1 MRSNKSKIILAT
13 LMLAIGIILINSAF
27 ASVSDFGLE
36 YNEQPITKI
45 SLNYPLTTTAVFKV
59 DTNVMPFKIVA
70 NFSDLVRNPFYKQQ
84 YQGIIMGSNA
94 CSWDNSSDRIKCGLE
109 NVIINPENA
118 TVELSFQ
125 VYTTAT
131 NFTNHTLMHTFAVDN
146 DAPTLLS
153 INTEFCYEE
162 ACYIKSNTNT
172 LMTFEFDDGSEQFIR
187 NRVFYSFNNNKYP
200 VHACSDGTCYA
211 YASKVCTSGQNFL
224 TKLITVGTYKTE
236 DDAGNPAISEV
247 EEQFYCDSLTPYS
260 NGLGDG
266 VSYDRHNDVF
276 EDESSIEFIG
286 SDSDYGLI
294 VGAKPLQI
302 KAYVFE
308 DGPVLEGETNLTSI
322 GGDIQR
328 VACTKSQQA
337 NNLFICD
344 FSVAQLKNEH
354 MQEELTF
361 NFYDIVNNSASTTKS
376 ITVLK
381 NSGENITTP
390 DCINLDEGDFK
401 PTKINRIA
409 LDLAQTNSL
418 TYPIYAPYTPNRKS
432 GSTCTGT
439 HINQQVIDDCWIT
452 LTNGSTMPAFG
463 NVFDDSS
470 TIKYPYKQIN
480 KPNYINLPITSIT
493 SNAIMNTK
501 LTCNISFYVSNNEE
515 IFEQPLIKQGT
526 WDVEF
531 MNSALGR
538 PGKEYTEKLKKV
550 EKTVN
555 SDLSQAI
562 GHINDGLATA
572 SFLCNTKNM
581 ITNTLGSTKIILDG
595 MDIVRGKI
603 DSSALGLPATSSP
616 ISEML
621 TYLNGNEE
629 GRAIK
634 NQAVATLA
642 SIFDYSCLASSCGL
656 EQYLS
661 ATDNSSKSA
670 FGELKSVYLGTTHEE
685 STQASSGQSTS
696 FNLSFY
702 QDEVLSNIGR
712 PDLYN
717 SVIACASV
725 GCLPGIAYHANKY
738 REAECERLYCI
749 KRQAQ
754 YGASIESCDVAKKTF
769 TCKQITGEIFE
780 MPYLRDIKNL
790 ADNANHLAQNFV
802 PTTLSQ
808 FFSSKLCTDT
818 YSKVISGEIQKVGDL
833 NERHIIMCEIP
844 LSIGRFIR
852 GQRMTNK
859 AGSFTYPSSG
869 LDICEMALCNEED
882 ESKCEQNIGWIGNQ
896 LPNYVYDMVDTN
908 EESAEDH
915 MRRLQT
921 IRRSMG
927 GGQNFMNAMDN
938 YFETIDNVR
947 DNKVDDNDIKN
958 YEDAAE
964 RLRYSYGMEMDT
976 DYDTFKNEVLL
987 TSNVE
992 DTIYTNMKEGLRVG
1006 REASQGAGIDTN
1018 QEPDLDN
1025 DFTKLPIG
1033 VTESQATSDVILE
1046 QFFMDQTDGEGQ
1058 EMGGTARSMYI
1069 RMHSDTTISPE
1080 FKQEKI
1086 ISRANWVVNGDPLSL
1101 GAQEQKNYLKKN
1113 PPNYAGDNW
1122 SEVVDCLYD
1131 PDCKKDNEA
1140 MYNDSQKFLEKNL
1153 KEHDRINN
1161 AVKDRQEEINKR
1173 KEFLSRRKTI
1183 AGLIDIGVKWLW
1195 DNHLKDLGTLS
1206 DMRDKWGWDG
1216 AGELS
1221 DFLNEYINSNSWK
1234 NSLCNPESG
1243 FAYNLIHGESD
1254 TVNDVLECT
1263 DSVCRPVISMA
1274 MEKAVYNKTNETGQ
1288 EETDHYIYTLVYY
1301 VGPAKQDYT
1310 YNIKFYYGN
1319 GDSYCVYQNEEGAC
1333 LGDELI
1339 AGETGKDST
1348 EMAIAF
1354 TSANDYEKMC
1364 IEFNKPF
1371 PSIESQGTG
1380 SDPKNKYCRNIV
1392 ESAFFTGDPDLEF
1405 DETTGSGGG
1414 STSSAIFE

>member
-1 MRSNKSKIILAT
+1 MRSNKSKIILT
-13 LMLAIGIILINSAF
+13 TIMLILGIMLINSAL

-36 YNEQPITKI
+36 YNGQPITRI

-59 DTNVMPFKIVA
+59 DTDVMPFKIVA
-70 NFSDLVRNPFYKQQ
+70 NFSQLVRNPFYQQQ
-84 YQGIIMGSNA
+84 YQGIIMGANA
-94 CSWDNSSDRIKCGLE
+94 CSWDNSSERIKCGLE

-118 TVELSFQ
+118 TVNLNFQ
-125 VYTTAT
+125 IYRNAT
-131 NFTNHTLMHTFAVDN
+131 NFTNSTLFHTFDIDN

-153 INTEFCYEE
+153 VNTEFCYEDR
-162 ACYIKSNTNT
+162 CYIKSGENN
-172 LMTFEFDDGSEQFIR
+172 LMAFEFDDNSEQFIR

-200 VHACSDGTCYA
+200 VHDCADGTCYA
-211 YASKVCTSGQNFL
+211 YASKICTSGQNFL

-236 DDAGNPAISEV
+236 DDAGNPALSDV
-247 EEQFYCDSLTPYS
+247 EEQFYCDSLTPYN
-260 NGLGDG
+260 NGLGGG
-266 VSYDRHNDVF
+266 VSYDRHSDVYQ
-276 EDESSIEFIG
+276 DESSIEFIAG
-286 SDSDYGLI
+286 DSDYGLI
-294 VGAKPLQI
+294 VGAKPLEI

-308 DGPVLEGETNLTSI
+308 DGPTLEGEVNLTSI
-322 GGDIQR
+322 GGEFQR
-328 VACTKSQQA
+328 VACTNAGQI
-337 NNLFICD
+337 NLFICD
-344 FSVAQLKNEH
+344 FSVAQLENEH
-354 MQEELTF
+354 LQEELGF
-361 NFYDIVNNSASTTKS
+361 SFYDIVNNSASTTKE

-381 NSGENITTP
+381 NAGANATTP
-390 DCINLDEGDFK
+390 NCINLDEGDFK
-401 PTKINRIA
+401 PAKINRIA
-409 LDLAQTNSL
+409 LDLAQTSSL
-418 TYPIYAPYTPNRKS
+418 TYPIYAPYNPLRKS
-432 GSTCTGT
+432 GSSCSEIN
-439 HINQQVIDDCWIT
+439 INQQIIADCWIT

-470 TIKYPYKQIN
+470 AIKYPYRNAGLK
-480 KPNYINLPITSIT
+480 NYIDLPITSIT
-493 SNAIMNTK
+493 ANAIMNTE
-501 LTCNISFYVSNNEE
+501 LICNLSFYLSDDEQIYEE
-515 IFEQPLIKQGT
+515 PLIKQGT

-531 MNSALGR
+531 LNSALGR
-538 PGKEYTEKLKKV
+538 PGKEYTKQVKKAEKN
-550 EKTVN
+550 VN
-555 SDLSQAI
+555 SGLSSAI
-562 GHINDGLATA
+562 GIINDGLATA
-572 SFLCNTKNM
+572 SLLCNTKNM
-581 ITNTLGSTKIILDG
+581 ITNTLGSTKIVLDG
-595 MDIVRGKI
+595 VDIARDYAGLVSPGQPA
-603 DSSALGLPATSSP
+603 SSNL

-629 GRAIK
+629 GKAIK
-634 NQAVATLA
+634 NEAVATLA

-661 ATDNSSKSA
+661 AEDHKKSNVWNK
-670 FGELKSVYLGTTHEE
+670 FYLGTLTGDGTE
-685 STQASSGQSTS
+685 ASAGQNTN
-696 FNLSFY
+696 FDLDFY
-702 QDEVLSNIGR
+702 KQELFANIGR

-780 MPYLRDIKNL
+780 LPYLRDIKNL

-808 FFSSKLCTDT
+808 FFSSQLCTES

-833 NERHIIMCEIP
+833 NEKHIIMCEIP

-896 LPNYVYDMVDTN
+896 LPNYVYNMIDTN

-947 DNKVDDNDIKN
+947 DNEVTNEDKKN
-958 YEDAAE
+958 YQDAAE

-976 DYDTFKNEVLL
+976 DYDTFKDEVLS

-1006 REASQGAGIDTN
+1006 REASQGAGVDTSQGPDTN
-1018 QEPDLDN
+1018 N
-1025 DFTKLPIG
+1025 DFTTLPAG

-1046 QFFMDQTDGEGQ
+1046 QFFMDQTGGEGQ
-1058 EMGGTARSMYI
+1058 EMGGTAQEIYS
-1069 RMHSDTTISPE
+1069 RMHSDTSISQE

-1113 PPNYAGDNW
+1113 PPTYAGDNW
-1122 SEVVDCLYD
+1122 NEVVDCLYN

-1140 MYNDSQKFLEKNL
+1140 MYNNSQTFLENNL
-1153 KEHDRINN
+1153 KEHDEINN
-1161 AVKDRQEEINKR
+1161 AVKDRQKEENDR
-1173 KEFLSRRKTI
+1173 KKFLTRRKTI

-1195 DNHLKDLGTLS
+1195 DNHLKDLGTL
-1206 DMRDKWGWDG
+1206 DNMRDKWGT
-1216 AGELS
+1216 GEAS
-1221 DFLNEYINSNSWK
+1221 DFFNEYINSESWK

-1243 FAYNLIHGESD
+1243 MLYGALYAGSD
-1254 TVNDVLECT
+1254 ALDDVLECT
-1263 DSVCRPVISMA
+1263 DTVCKPVISMA
-1274 MEKAVYNKTNETGQ
+1274 MEKAPYNETNETGQ
-1288 EETDHYIYTLVYY
+1288 EETDYYIYTLVYY
-1301 VGPAKQDYT
+1301 VGPAKQDYN
-1310 YNIKFYYGN
+1310 YNVKFYYGN
-1319 GDSYCVYQNEEGAC
+1319 GDSYCVFQDDEGEC
-1333 LGDELI
+1333 SGDELI

-1354 TSANDYEKMC
+1354 TSPNDYEKMC

-1371 PSIESQGTG
+1371 PSIEAQGMSAGT
-1380 SDPKNKYCRNIV
+1380 DPKTKYCRTIV
-1392 ESAFFTGDPDLEF
+1392 ESAFFTGNPDYEY
-1405 DETTGSGGG
+1405 DETTGEGGG
-1414 STSSAIFE
+1414 SGVTALFG